1 MVVWVSTIC
10 QSVASSLSSTL
21 TQSSSM
27 SVLEGLVGVSILVVE
42 GEGDPSTVIVDK
54 VL

>member
-10 QSVASSLSSTL
+10 RSVASSLSSAL

-27 SVLEGLVGVSILVVE
+27 PVLEEFVGALILVVE
-42 GEGDPSTVIVDK
+42 GEGDPSAVIADE